1 MSAQRSNSK
10 AKSLCNSLTAP
21 TPAANR
27 TRPLKSLKAAMNRR
41 PRGMAAAPVTPSV
54 PGSSCLEEKLVTR
67 SFRIITPWR
76 FSATCT
82 TVQVSRPA
90 QKTIVGFLARKCF
103 AKSQQE
109 WRAPAVSLNAVRT
122 KLRISWLL
130 AACLFLP
137 LLSNAQ
143 SREPSYGVSVRE
155 LSIPP
160 KALQAFQKG
169 VELLAKK
176 DAAGSLPHFQ
186 RAVAEFASFYEA
198 YYKMGVADL
207 KLWRVADAEEAYR
220 RSIELSGGQYAQ
232 PLLALGVLLSYR
244 EKFAEAER
252 VTREGLDLDPTSWA
266 GHYSL
271 GCALFGLDRLEEAEK
286 SVQEAL

>member
-1 MSAQRSNSK
+1 M
-10 AKSLCNSLTAP
+10 
-21 TPAANR
+21 R
-27 TRPLKSLKAAMNRR
+27 TN
-41 PRGMAAAPVTPSV
+41 
-54 PGSSCLEEKLVTR
+54 
-67 SFRIITPWR
+67 
-76 FSATCT
+76 
-82 TVQVSRPA
+82 
-90 QKTIVGFLARKCF
+90 
-103 AKSQQE
+103 
-109 WRAPAVSLNAVRT
+109 
-122 KLRISWLL
+122 LRISWLL

-160 KALQAFQKG
+160 KALQAFQKS

-207 KLWRVADAEEAYR
+207 RLWRVADAEQAYR

-286 SVQEAL
+286 SVQEALRWKTDSAEAHLLLADIHNREKNYSAAPQDLEEYLKLDPDSPTSVKAKALRDSAQRALVESQTSTAFAPPQP